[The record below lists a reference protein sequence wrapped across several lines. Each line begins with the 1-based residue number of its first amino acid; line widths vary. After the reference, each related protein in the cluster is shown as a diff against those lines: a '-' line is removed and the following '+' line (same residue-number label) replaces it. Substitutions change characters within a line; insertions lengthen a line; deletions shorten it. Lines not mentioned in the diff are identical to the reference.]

1 MAKYLYAAAVQ
12 GIQSFIFQTNVLKDI
27 VGASEL
33 VDSICTEAFKQLP
46 GISWKE
52 ENQVIAAAGN
62 VKYIFENREDCEKA
76 VAEFPRTVMK
86 MAPGITISQAV
97 ARFEDGDDFGRTI
110 DAAEKLLRAQRN
122 RIQPPLASGLLG
134 IRRAP
139 RTGLPAVDIARE
151 PGGACVFI
159 DESTKR

>member
-62 VKYIFENREDCEKA
+62 VKYVFDTREDCEKA
-76 VAEFPRTVMK
+76 VRE
-86 MAPGITISQAV
+86 
-97 ARFEDGDDFGRTI
+97 FEDGHDHGPGNNH
-110 DAAEKLLRAQRN
+110 Q
-122 RIQPPLASGLLG
+122 
-134 IRRAP
+134 
-139 RTGLPAVDIARE
+139 
-151 PGGACVFI
+151 PGGSRAH
-159 DESTKR
+159 

>member
-62 VKYIFENREDCEKA
+62 VKYVFDTREDCEKA
-76 VAEFPRTVMK
+76 VREFPRTVMT

-97 ARFEDGDDFGRTI
+97 VE
-110 DAAEKLLRAQRN
+110 LSN
-122 RIQPPLASGLLG
+122 
-134 IRRAP
+134 
-139 RTGLPAVDIARE
+139 
-151 PGGACVFI
+151 
-159 DESTKR
+159 